1 MLSGGA
7 DMSEWL
13 RKFGGWMLFVALCC
27 GAARAERLPIR
38 TYTTAD
44 GLIHDRT
51 RCLMRDSRGFLWIGT
66 GEGVSR
72 FDGYRFVNYGPEN
85 GLPSAT
91 INTILETRSGWYWVG
106 TEKGAARFNPSG
118 GALPGDPNA
127 YDATQPIS
135 GNGPALTQ
143 FTVFNLGD
151 NGPANSVNR
160 LLEDR
165 AGRLWA
171 GTQDGLFLWD
181 AARNRFARVNEGPLA
196 ETGSRI
202 SGLVEDDNGA
212 LWAGGDKGLARLA
225 PGGGWAHFSLQD
237 GRGPRQTLP
246 SQMAR
251 SEDGLLWFF
260 DWRGLVAFRPDAS
273 FAPADAAVPWR
284 EWSESDQPPGPTL
297 SSLAAGAAHL
307 YRFADASQRWNKV
320 TYTIRA
326 TRGRVWVG
334 GTEGAGRLENGAFRF
349 YQRAHGLSD
358 DEIVDVTE
366 DRDGNTWLATL
377 RNGVCKLVRNGFSS
391 YGVGDGLAQTRVSD
405 AKPGADGAVIV
416 SSGRG
421 TVSRCVA
428 DKCVAV
434 QPNVGSKNWFYA
446 QNTVQDAQGE
456 WWLATIRGIYRFP
469 AVRDFAQLGRVPPRA
484 VYTVKDGLPGDFVE
498 RLLLDLEGNIWAVCR
513 VAGGRAVARWER
525 ATGRIRRFTE
535 ADGAPR
541 EISYNAY
548 CDQAGRVWF
557 GSEDGV
563 LSRYADGRWRVWR
576 KADGVPEGSA
586 RAFHQDRAGR
596 LWIGFSLGGLAR
608 IDHPE
613 ADQPAFT
620 LYTTD
625 DGLSSNNVRAV
636 TEDTWGR
643 LYLGLGRG
651 VERLDFSGGALAIKR
666 FTTADGLAN
675 TYVSKAFLDPSGTL
689 WFGTLDGLSRFTPER
704 ETPAAPV
711 QVFLSG
717 LRAGGVPYLNADL
730 GASNVA
736 GPELATSAN
745 QLQIDYFGLSFSAGE
760 MLRYQY
766 KFDGQEW
773 SPLTEQRS
781 YNASLAPGRYT
792 FWVRAINADGAA
804 SEPARVAFRILPP
817 IWARWWFIVL
827 AVLALAGCVWL
838 WERARARRLRHVLA
852 LQRAEQALN
861 RSRAERLAEIER
873 VRRRIA
879 TDLHD
884 DIGSSL
890 TQIAILSEVIRQRT
904 GNNGA
909 SAAAEPLQMIAAA
922 SRELVDSMSDIV
934 WAINP
939 EKDHLRD
946 LSQRMRRFAS
956 DVFAAGNIKAALHF
970 PDAAQE
976 IKLGANMRREIF
988 LIFKESVNNMV
999 RHADC
1004 TEADITFSCAPD
1016 ALRLELRDNGQGFD
1030 TAQESDGHG
1039 LASMRER
1046 AQALNGALTIDSQP
1060 GGGTVVTLVVPLEA
1074 RLVVPPLGGSGVE

>member
-1 MLSGGA
+1 MRY
-7 DMSEWL
+7 WL
-13 RKFGGWMLFVALCC
+13 RKFGGWVLFVAVCC
-27 GAARAERLPIR
+27 GAARGERLPIR
-38 TYTTAD
+38 AYNTAD
-44 GLIHDRT
+44 GLAHDRT
-51 RCLMRDSRGFLWIGT
+51 RCLMYDSRGFLWIGAA
-66 GEGVSR
+66 EGLSR
-72 FDGYRFVNYGPEN
+72 FDGYRFVNYGTEN
-85 GLPSAT
+85 GLPNAT
-91 INTILETRSGWYWVG
+91 INAILETRSGSYWVG
-106 TEKGAARFNPSG
+106 TAKGAALLNPPGGLPPRAAGQSFN
-118 GALPGDPNA
+118 AA
-127 YDATQPIS
+127 QPINS
-135 GNGPALTQ
+135 NGPALTQ
-143 FTVFNLGD
+143 FTAYELGD
-151 NGPANSVNR
+151 GNQPNEVYKLIEDRTGRVWAGAQNGLFWWDAANNR
-160 LLEDR
+160 FQRFTEGLYAEAFPVSALLED
-165 AGRLWA
+165 A
-171 GTQDGLFLWD
+171 
-181 AARNRFARVNEGPLA
+181 
-196 ETGSRI
+196 
-202 SGLVEDDNGA
+202 NGA
-212 LWAGGDKGLARLA
+212 LWAGNRTSLARRT
-225 PGGGWAHFSLQD
+225 PD
-237 GRGPRQTLP
+237 GRFTRYTFQEKSGPRQNHP
-246 SQMAR
+246 SYVTQAD
-251 SEDGLLWFF
+251 DGLLWFF
-260 DWRGLVAFRPDAS
+260 DWRGLIAYRPDLAYS
-273 FAPADAAVPWR
+273 GHETEAFPWR
-284 EWSESDQPPGPTL
+284 ELADDGSMAAPD
-297 SSLAAGAAHL
+297 SLAPGMARL
-307 YRFADASQRWNKV
+307 YRLDPKLMRWPDENFN
-320 TYTIRA
+320 IRA
-326 TRGRVWVG
+326 TRGRIWVG
-334 GTEGAGRLENGAFRF
+334 HNAGATWFQNGVFHS
-349 YQRAHGLSD
+349 YQPAQGLSD
-358 DEIVDVTE
+358 NMIVDVAE
-366 DRDGNTWLATL
+366 DRDGNIWLATF
-377 RNGVCKLVRNGFSS
+377 RNGVCKLVRNGFTS
-391 YGVGDGLAQTRVSD
+391 YGVSEGLAHTRVVD
-405 AKPGADGAVIV
+405 LKAGADGATIA
-416 SSGRG
+416 SSGSW
-421 TVSRCVA
+421 TISRCVA

-434 QPNVGSKNWFYA
+434 QPNIGAARQDTWFYG
-446 QNTVQDAQGE
+446 QNAVQDAQGE
-456 WWLATIRGIYRFP
+456 LWVATKGGLYRFP
-469 AVRDFAQLGRVPPRA
+469 AVRDFAQLARTPPRA
-484 VYTVKDGLPGDFVE
+484 VYTVKDGLPSNIVD
-498 RLLLDLEGNIWAVCR
+498 RLLLDMEGNIWAVCG
-513 VAGGRAVARWER
+513 VDGGRALARWER
-525 ATGRIRRFTE
+525 ATGRIRSFSE
-535 ADGAPR
+535 ADGVPR
-541 EISYNAY
+541 SVSYKGY
-548 CDQAGRVWF
+548 CDPAGRVWF
-557 GSEDGV
+557 GTEDGM
-563 LSRYADGRWRVWR
+563 LLRFAAGRWRVWR
-576 KADGVPEGSA
+576 KSDGLPESTL
-586 RAFHQDRAGR
+586 RTFYLDQAGR
-596 LWIGFSLGGLAR
+596 LWAGTILDGLLR
-608 IDHPE
+608 IDRPE
-613 ADQPAFT
+613 ADHPGFT
-620 LYTTD
+620 RYTTGN
-625 DGLSSNNVRAV
+625 GLSSNNVRAV
-636 TEDTWGR
+636 SEDEWGR
-643 LYLGLGRG
+643 LYVGVGRG

-666 FTTADGLAN
+666 YSTADGLAN
-675 TYVSKAFLDPSGTL
+675 TFVNEIFRDANGAL
-689 WFGTLDGLSRFTPER
+689 WFGTLDGLSRFTPEK
-704 ETPAAPV
+704 ETPAAPL

-730 GASNVA
+730 GASDVA

-909 SAAAEPLQMIAAA
+909 SDAAQPLEMIAAA